1 MRGQTGRIFRHTRHK
16 LWIPKIRK
24 EVHVLPKTPRKQYF
38 ASEFPDICDTVSS
51 CECTGLMPTP
61 PTNDAERAAYE
72 TLFSMEVS
80 QSEEDAEQR
89 RL

>member
-1 MRGQTGRIFRHTRHK
+1 M
-16 LWIPKIRK
+16 
-24 EVHVLPKTPRKQYF
+24 PKTPRKQYF

-51 CECTGLMPTP
+51 CECTGLMPSP

-80 QSEEDAEQR
+80 QSRKKQTTTEDPLYRHGKRPQV
-89 RL
+89 

>member
-1 MRGQTGRIFRHTRHK
+1 M
-16 LWIPKIRK
+16 
-24 EVHVLPKTPRKQYF
+24 PKTPRKQYF

-89 RL
+89 HL